1 MMDAVLSV
9 AMDIQREAAE
19 TALKYFRQGITT
31 DLKSDKSPVT
41 AADLAIERNARTRI
55 EAAFPDHE
63 ILGEEFGAGD
73 LTKNNIWVIDPIDG
87 TRSFI
92 SGHPAFGFLL
102 AYLEGG
108 VNRLSIVGM
117 PALNELFIGQAGQ
130 NATLNGSA
138 IKSSGETA
146 LSDSIM
152 YINEGEK
159 LFAKEPAVHA
169 ALVNSGHTRRF
180 AYDCYPHAM
189 MAAGYIDCVVD
200 YDLKPF
206 DYLPLAGLIQAAGG
220 IITDWHGNKLDFNS
234 DGRVVSAATPELHSE
249 LLAILSMQGFPL

>member
-1 MMDAVLSV
+1 MMDAILST
-9 AMDIQREAAE
+9 AMDIQKEAAG
-19 TALKYFRQGITT
+19 TALKHFRQGIAI
-31 DLKSDKSPVT
+31 DLKSDESPVT
-41 AADLAIERNARTRI
+41 AADLAVERGARRRI

-63 ILGEEFGAGD
+63 ILGEEFGAGN
-73 LTKNNIWVIDPIDG
+73 LTKDNIWVIDPIDG

-108 VNRLSIVGM
+108 MNKLSIVGM
-117 PALNELFIGQAGQ
+117 PALNEVFIGQAGQ
-130 NATLNGSA
+130 GSTLNGAPIRTSN
-138 IKSSGETA
+138 KTV
-146 LSDSIM
+146 LSDSIL

-159 LFAKEPAVHA
+159 LFANHPAVHA
-169 ALVNSGHTRRF
+169 RLVKSGHTRRF

-206 DYLPLAGLIQAAGG
+206 DYLPLVGVIEGAGG
-220 IITDWHGNKLDFNS
+220 IITDWQGNKLDFNS
-234 DGRVVSAATPELHSE
+234 DGGVVSAATPKLHAE
-249 LLAILSMQGFPL
+249 LLFLLSEGGSH